1 MFLRLPLAWLQLT
14 YSKTRVMVAI
24 VGVGFA
30 NILMFM
36 QFGFQDALLTS
47 ATVVQRHLRGE
58 LVLTHPS
65 SQTMS
70 SLNPFPRRR
79 LSQVEAVEG
88 VHAVKPMYVDVTT
101 WKNPWDRSTR
111 GILTMGLDPTRP
123 ALELPGVREHLGS
136 LKMADVVL
144 FDAHSR
150 PEFGPVASTLSQ
162 GTEVIAEMAQ
172 RRITVIGLFRLGAS
186 FSADGNIIT
195 SDLNFLRIFKH
206 RHKSA
211 VDIGVVELD
220 PEADV
225 GVMKQRLQACLSE
238 DVRVLTRDEFAR
250 LEGRY
255 WEESTGIGFIF
266 GQGVILGFIV
276 GLAIIYQ
283 ILYTDVAHHLSQ
295 YAALKAIGYTN
306 TYLLR
311 VVFEEAFLL
320 ALFGYVPGLAAAWG
334 FFQIAQGATG
344 LPMAISAYRAVMV
357 LILTVAMCSL
367 SGTLAIRKLRTAD
380 PASIF

>member
-1 MFLRLPLAWLQLT
+1 
-14 YSKTRVMVAI
+14 
-24 VGVGFA
+24 
-30 NILMFM
+30 
-36 QFGFQDALLTS
+36 
-47 ATVVQRHLRGE
+47 
-58 LVLTHPS
+58 
-65 SQTMS
+65 
-70 SLNPFPRRR
+70 
-79 LSQVEAVEG
+79 
-88 VHAVKPMYVDVTT
+88 
-101 WKNPWDRSTR
+101 
-111 GILTMGLDPTRP
+111 
-123 ALELPGVREHLGS
+123 
-136 LKMADVVL
+136 
-144 FDAHSR
+144 
-150 PEFGPVASTLSQ
+150 
-162 GTEVIAEMAQ
+162 MAQ